1 MFCSFDNFLSNARL
15 GLNME
20 YEDNCNHCGTE
31 IRITGAYIG
40 SYEDCYCETC
50 GWEGEYVL

>member
-40 SYEDCYCETC
+40 SYEECYCETC